1 MKKKILTGLTAT
13 LLFGSIVASP
23 AGHKTRRPVRR
34 TAPAAVDTLKSE
46 VEKSETTADAISR
59 LTDDDYREVAD
70 RLGIEIATIKAV
82 VEIEAGAA
90 HEGFYK
96 AGMPIINFDMSMFR
110 KFAGKNGINLSKYY
124 KSHAIVFSR
133 PNASRYGGSTQAAQH
148 ARLKAARTIH
158 HETAIQGC
166 FWGMFQI
173 GGFNWRR
180 CGCGSIDEF
189 VENRKGQVLE
199 SGGCPDSGQQLVRYG
214 GPSGREPLLPAGR
227 RGYLRPGPGA
237 DGLLPRRP
245 GAGGPGVFV
254 PSPGQGAD
262 RFHRF

>member
-13 LLFGSIVASP
+13 LLFSSIVASP
-23 AGHKTRRPVRR
+23 AGHKTRRPARR
-34 TAPAAVDTLKSE
+34 TAPAAVDTVKSQ
-46 VEKSETTADAISR
+46 VEKSEATADAISR

-158 HETAIQGC
+158 YETAIQGC

-189 VENRKGQVLE
+189 VEKMSRSERSQLE
-199 SGGCPDSGQQLVRYG
+199 LFADFVTNSGM
-214 GPSGREPLLPAGR
+214 LPHLQKKNWSAFARMYNGTSYAS
-227 RGYLRPGPGA
+227 RGYHTRLAASYARHK
-237 DGLLPRRP
+237 R
-245 GAGGPGVFV
+245 
-254 PSPGQGAD
+254 
-262 RFHRF
+262 